1 MDEHSVFPIGKEN
14 IVKEFSDS
22 ITRWLENTKHYFKPL
37 TKDEILNL
45 SAIKTIIELRTN
57 KIRDELIV
65 IRTLADENSMKS
77 KQKLTNLI
85 KELK

>member
-1 MDEHSVFPIGKEN
+1 MEKDKT
-14 IVKEFSDS
+14 VKEFSDA
-22 ITRWLENTKHYFKPL
+22 ITRWLDNTKDCLKPL

-45 SAIKTIIELRTN
+45 SAIKTIIEFRTN

-65 IRTLADENSMKS
+65 IRTLADENPMKS

-85 KELK
+85 KEL